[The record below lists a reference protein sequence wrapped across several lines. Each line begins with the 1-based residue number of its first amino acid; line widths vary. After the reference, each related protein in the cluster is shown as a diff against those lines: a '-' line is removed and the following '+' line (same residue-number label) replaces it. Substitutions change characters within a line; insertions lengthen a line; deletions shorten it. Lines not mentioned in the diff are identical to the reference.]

1 MHCNI
6 PVHSAGRTYSM
17 VMKPMVAQQIGEI
30 VVLFMIEPWNLVTLY
45 SKDMSSVKFLD
56 IGSSTPTQWTGMLQC
71 ILISWMRVRFF

>member
-30 VVLFMIEPWNLVTLY
+30 VVLFMIEPWNLVTVGL
-45 SKDMSSVKFLD
+45 SRLCEHNFKHNRGWKA
-56 IGSSTPTQWTGMLQC
+56 
-71 ILISWMRVRFF
+71 